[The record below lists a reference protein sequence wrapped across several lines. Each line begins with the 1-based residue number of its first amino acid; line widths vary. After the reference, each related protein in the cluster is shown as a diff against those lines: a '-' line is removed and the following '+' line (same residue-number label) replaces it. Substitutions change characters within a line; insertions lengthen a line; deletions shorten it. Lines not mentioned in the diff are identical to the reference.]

1 MSFEITPQS
10 TAVGAYVTG
19 LDLSKP
25 LYDAVF
31 ERLHAAYL
39 EHHVLCFREQ
49 VLSPAQHLAFAGR
62 WGKVSVHPYVA
73 SIPGHPGLMEIGDPH
88 PITVEWHSDTTH
100 AATPPR
106 TSMLL
111 ARRVPERGG
120 DTLWASQHAAFDTLS
135 PALQE
140 MLQGLRAVHRGTEMA
155 GESGLSAREVTA
167 VHPVVRRHPE
177 TSRPALYVNADYT
190 KHFEGMTEEESRP
203 LLEFLYAW
211 AARSEYR
218 WRHHWRVGD
227 LVMWDNASVQHSVVP
242 DVEKGERLLHRVT
255 LEGEVPR

>member
-1 MSFEITPQS
+1 M
-10 TAVGAYVTG
+10 
-19 LDLSKP
+19 
-25 LYDAVF
+25 
-31 ERLHAAYL
+31 
-39 EHHVLCFREQ
+39 
-49 VLSPAQHLAFAGR
+49 
-62 WGKVSVHPYVA
+62 
-73 SIPGHPGLMEIGDPH
+73 
-88 PITVEWHSDTTH
+88 
-100 AATPPR
+100 
-106 TSMLL
+106 
-111 ARRVPERGG
+111 
-120 DTLWASQHAAFDTLS
+120 
-135 PALQE
+135 
-140 MLQGLRAVHRGTEMA
+140 
-155 GESGLSAREVTA
+155 
-167 VHPVVRRHPE
+167 VRRHPE